1 MLRLF
6 MLVMIPDFSS
16 PDAEFDARRRQL
28 SHKKIPYMFIPYV
41 ICPVR
46 FINDKR
52 AAKIQQ
58 SGAKIRTG
66 TVPHIFNGT
75 YSM

>member
-1 MLRLF
+1 
-6 MLVMIPDFSS
+6 
-16 PDAEFDARRRQL
+16 
-28 SHKKIPYMFIPYV
+28 MFIPYV

-75 YSM
+75 YVKTVFFSLQLFFVKRSAIIFVYYYTQWI